1 MQRMQ
6 ITGQVGKA
14 ALVRDGTGLPDSSS
28 FDIPPRGNH
37 ASRTVDFLIL
47 YIQSLHPNKSSVM
60 LTALRASLNIAMMMS
75 ASIQMCMCT
84 CCCMRVSSG
93 MGELMI

>member
-1 MQRMQ
+1 
-6 ITGQVGKA
+6 
-14 ALVRDGTGLPDSSS
+14 
-28 FDIPPRGNH
+28 
-37 ASRTVDFLIL
+37 
-47 YIQSLHPNKSSVM
+47 
-60 LTALRASLNIAMMMS
+60 MMMS